1 MRKSRSNGLLRWD
14 GLTDAQNPGTAH
26 GASLHE
32 ELDILVRCGL
42 TPDQAL
48 ISATSAAAR
57 VWGFKDRG
65 RIATGFSDLTS
76 CSEQTYTD
84 LHDQVVY
91 HQTTREP
98 KRPGAWNE
106 KSVSP
111 YRSETAP

>member
-1 MRKSRSNGLLRWD
+1 MRFDALRPIAEESSHFAD
-14 GLTDAQNPGTAH
+14 GFFRQADTDVVAPF
-26 GASLHE
+26 S
-32 ELDILVRCGL
+32 
-42 TPDQAL
+42 
-48 ISATSAAAR
+48 
-57 VWGFKDRG
+57 KDRG